1 MESGSVSALFPGL
14 SRRRVLVLGASSAAS
29 AVLPSRLLAAD
40 YPTHPVTLVV
50 PFTPGGSTDIL
61 ARLLGKKLEEV
72 FGKSFVIENRPGA
85 GGSIASDFVARSAPD
100 GYTLMMGHIGT
111 LAVNV
116 SMYPH
121 LRYDP
126 LKSFVPISMVAS
138 VNNALVVN
146 PSLPVKTVREFID
159 YAKARPRQLSYATG
173 GVGSAAHI
181 ATLAFADAAGIEM
194 QHVPYRGTN
203 PAVSDVI
210 AGHVQLALTGASAV
224 LQHVRT
230 GQLRA
235 LGVAGLKRLASEPD
249 IPTIAE
255 TLPGFEA
262 NQWYGVGA
270 PANTPA
276 PIVQRLTQEIHKAME
291 APEIVKALTH
301 DGATVWLIS
310 GNEFHDYIAK
320 EIVRWRTLIER
331 AKISVEQ
338 K

>member
-1 MESGSVSALFPGL
+1 MTTSFSGL
-14 SRRRVLVLGASSAAS
+14 SRRHALALGASSA
-29 AVLPSRLLAAD
+29 VLGLLPSRVLAAD

-61 ARLLGKKLEEV
+61 ARLLGKKLGDV
-72 FGKSFVIENRPGA
+72 FGTTFVIENRPGA
-85 GGSIASDFVARSAPD
+85 GGSIASDFVARSPAD

-126 LKSFVPISMVAS
+126 LKSFVPVSMVAS

-146 PSLPVKTVREFID
+146 PSLPVKTVRELID

-181 ATLAFADAAGIEM
+181 ATLAFADAAGIELL
-194 QHVPYRGTN
+194 HVPYRGTN

-262 NQWYGVGA
+262 NQWYGVVA
-270 PANTPA
+270 PANTPE
-276 PIVQRLTQEIHKAME
+276 PIVARLTQEIHKAME
-291 APEIVKALTH
+291 APEIVAALTH

-310 GNEFHDYIAK
+310 GNEFRDYIAK
-320 EIVRWRTLIER
+320 EIVRWKTLIER
-331 AKISVEQ
+331 AQIRAE
-338 K
+338 